1 MASSNSPGTRNS
13 LQTRAEGLPVPVADP
28 AEVARIAASIDIG
41 DRAAIATYGDGAQ
54 RDVTRYVDNILAQ
67 IQSKD
72 IGEAGT
78 LLSEILLK
86 SKGLDPASL
95 KERGFL
101 SRIFGSAERELEKF
115 SMQFQD
121 VASQIDRISLEL
133 DKHKDVLT
141 QDIAL
146 FDDLYDRTLTS
157 LRRLDV
163 HIEAGKSFAEEYRA
177 TTLPQLQ
184 KAATDS
190 GDAIAA
196 QRYQDA
202 VQSIDRLEKRVYYL
216 QQARQIAIQQLPQ
229 IRIIQSGDQT
239 LIENLQA
246 TTTLTVPAWKQ
257 KMVILLGLHRQR
269 KALELQEAVT
279 DATDRMI
286 QQAAEMMKDQAIAI
300 EKQSQKGIVSIE
312 ALQSANKDLVDTIQS
327 VIRIQQEGQ
336 QKRAQAEKQLE
347 HMTDDLKK
355 ALTSS

>member
-1 MASSNSPGTRNS
+1 MSLSSSS
-13 LQTRAEGLPVPVADP
+13 QTRTEGLPVLATDP

-41 DRAAIATYGDGAQ
+41 DRAAVATYGDGAQ
-54 RDVTRYVDNILAQ
+54 RDVTRYVDNILSQ

-86 SKGLDPASL
+86 SKDLDPSSINQ
-95 KERGFL
+95 RGFL
-101 SRIFGSAERELEKF
+101 SRLFSSAEREIEKF
-115 SMQFQD
+115 SIRFQD
-121 VASQIDRISLEL
+121 VASQIDRIGLQL

-146 FDDLYDRTLTS
+146 FDDLYERTLTS
-157 LRRLDV
+157 LRGLEA
-163 HIEAGKSFAEEYRA
+163 HIEAGKSFAESYRA
-177 TTLPQLQ
+177 STLPGLQ
-184 KAATDS
+184 QEATDS

-196 QRYQDA
+196 QRYRDA
-202 VQSIDRLEKRVYYL
+202 LQALDRLEKRVYYL
-216 QQARQIAIQQLPQ
+216 QQARQIALQQLPQ

-279 DATDRMI
+279 DATNTMI

-300 EKQSQKGIVSIE
+300 EKQSQKGIVSID
-312 ALQSANKDLVDTIQS
+312 ALQKANQDLVDTIQS
-327 VIRIQQEGQ
+327 VIRIQQDGRQ
-336 QKRAQAEKQLE
+336 QRAEAEKQLE

-355 ALTSS
+355 ALTSA